1 MGIPTPEATVTAI
14 AELAGQM
21 FSSGAIAA
29 QLGLTRNQVIG
40 ICHRRKIQLGH
51 TPRQQ
56 RREPRPADGE
66 AAPQT
71 SKIGRAHV

>member
-1 MGIPTPEATVTAI
+1 MGIPTPEATVAAI